1 MPNRL
6 FRTASCAALALLTAG
21 GATLAAAQSAGNGQQ
36 PGPFE
41 RAQQQR
47 YANTP
52 SMRAIQ
58 QGADFNTQQPPPPVV
73 PSQPQWRPHRAP
85 PVIVYEDSRYAPW
98 GNAPPAAPQQP
109 SSRQDTPTIWYGGPL
124 QQ

>member
-1 MPNRL
+1 MTLRPCRSIP
-6 FRTASCAALALLTAG
+6 RALLAVLMAG
-21 GATLAAAQSAGNGQQ
+21 TATLAAAQAVDNRQ

-98 GNAPPAAPQQP
+98 GNAPPAAPQPP

>member
-1 MPNRL
+1 MTLRPCRSI
-6 FRTASCAALALLTAG
+6 AHALLAVLVAG
-21 GATLAAAQSAGNGQQ
+21 TATLAAAQAVDTRK

-73 PSQPQWRPHRAP
+73 PSRPQWHPHRP

-109 SSRQDTPTIWYGGPL
+109 TSRQDTPTIWYGGPL

>member
-1 MPNRL
+1 MP
-6 FRTASCAALALLTAG
+6 ALLAVLMAG
-21 GATLAAAQSAGNGQQ
+21 GATLATAQSTDTRK

-73 PSQPQWRPHRAP
+73 PSPPPRWHPHRP
-85 PVIVYEDSRYAPW
+85 PVVIYEDSRYAPW
-98 GNAPPAAPQQP
+98 GNAPEAAPQRP
-109 SSRQDTPTIWYGGPL
+109 ASRQDTPQIWYGGPL

>member
-1 MPNRL
+1 MPIRHRRFL
-6 FRTASCAALALLTAG
+6 QYLLPTALLAG
-21 GATLAAAQSAGNGQQ
+21 ASIMAAAQGADARK

-58 QGADFNTQQPPPPVV
+58 QGADFNTQQPPPRVL
-73 PSQPQWRPHRAP
+73 PSPPPHWHPHRP
-85 PVIVYEDSRYAPW
+85 PAVVYEDSRYAPW
-98 GNAPPAAPQQP
+98 GNAPQAAPQAP

-124 QQ
+124 KQ

>member
-1 MPNRL
+1 MTLRPCRSL
-6 FRTASCAALALLTAG
+6 PHALLAVLMAG
-21 GATLAAAQSAGNGQQ
+21 AATLAAAQSADTRK

-58 QGADFNTQQPPPPVV
+58 QGADFNTQQPPPPVA
-73 PSQPQWRPHRAP
+73 PSRPQWHPHRP

-109 SSRQDTPTIWYGGPL
+109 TSRQDTPTIWYGGPL

>member
-1 MPNRL
+1 MTIR
-6 FRTASCAALALLTAG
+6 SCRSVAHALLALLMTVAV
-21 GATLAAAQSAGNGQQ
+21 TLAAAQGTETRK

-47 YANTP
+47 NASTP
-52 SMRAIQ
+52 SMRSIQ

-73 PSQPQWRPHRAP
+73 PSQPQWRPHRP

-98 GNAPPAAPQQP
+98 GNAPPAAPQQQQP
-109 SSRQDTPTIWYGGPL
+109 SRQDTPTIWYGGPL